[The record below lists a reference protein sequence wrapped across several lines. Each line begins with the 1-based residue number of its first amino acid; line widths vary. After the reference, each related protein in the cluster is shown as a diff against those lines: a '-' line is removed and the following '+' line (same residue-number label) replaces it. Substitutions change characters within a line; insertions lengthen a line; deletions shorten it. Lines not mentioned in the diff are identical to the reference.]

1 MKKLKG
7 KKYKLNVDNRFTIE
21 YGCDSIIKKKITSF
35 YVTLS
40 TWMMPTEQLTLRQ
53 LSLIH
58 KTIKQNIYNVP
69 SALYLRDRTIT
80 DFTYPVRHVD
90 TDKKMFI
97 NFEAV
102 AFVENTTM
110 TNPAI
115 KVAAEGMARE
125 IIKGLASDEI
135 NFSISKK

>member
-7 KKYKLNVDNRFTIE
+7 KKYSLNIDNRFTID
-21 YGCDSIIKKKITSF
+21 YGSDSIIKRNITSF

-40 TWMMPTEQLTLRQ
+40 SWMMPTEPLTLRQ
-53 LSLIH
+53 LSAIH
-58 KTIKQNIYNVP
+58 KTIKQNLYNVP
-69 SALYLRDRTIT
+69 SAFYLRDRTIT
-80 DFTYPVRHVD
+80 DFTYPTRHVS

-102 AFVENTTM
+102 AFVEKTTM
-110 TNPAI
+110 NNPAI
-115 KVAAEGMARE
+115 KIAAEGIAKE

-135 NFSISKK
+135 NFSISKR